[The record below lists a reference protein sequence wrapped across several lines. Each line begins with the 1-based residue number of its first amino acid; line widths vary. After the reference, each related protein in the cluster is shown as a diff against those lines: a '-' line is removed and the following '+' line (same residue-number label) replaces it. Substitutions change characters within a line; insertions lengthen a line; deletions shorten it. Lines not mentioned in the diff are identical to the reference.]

1 MSPVERTRIEQLF
14 AAFEAKNLGAV
25 MAQFAEDAVVF
36 DPHYP
41 SPLMAGKAAIR
52 SGFEWA
58 FGTLQQPGFTIR
70 HFWAG
75 ENNAAVEVDTH
86 HVMPGSL
93 ELKFPQAFVLE
104 WHDGLIVRLQ
114 AYAPYPPPPPPAA

>member
-1 MSPVERTRIEQLF
+1 MIDRARVEQLF
-14 AAFEAKNLGAV
+14 ARFAARDLEAVLAL
-25 MAQFAEDAVVF
+25 FAEEASVF

-41 SPLMAGKAAIR
+41 APLMAGKGAIR

-75 ENNAAVEVDTH
+75 ENSAAVEVDTH
-86 HVMPGSL
+86 HMMPGGL
-93 ELKFPQAFVLE
+93 ELNFPQVFVLE
-104 WHDGLIVRLQ
+104 WRDGLIVRLQ
-114 AYAPYPPPPPPAA
+114 AYGPYPPPSAPAV